1 MTSQPQS
8 IELAL
13 TSLKDA
19 LREVIPH
26 EDMERNVLLGEY
38 YLISSEEHQGL
49 VWNKMT
55 KALGAQA
62 LGALTV
68 VAAENLEISAFKKVQ
83 SCDENNISG
92 VYDYCLHMYMFNIS
106 ILLLNI
112 DTKPSEVIWR
122 SSPSMRFLVLPRML
136 RR

>member
-1 MTSQPQS
+1 MEFMQKMTIFQQSYSNSVTSQPQS

-13 TSLKDA
+13 SSLKDA

-26 EDMERNVLLGEY
+26 EEVEGNVLLGEH

-68 VAAENLEISAFKKVQ
+68 AAAEKLEISAFKKVNMMKW
-83 SCDENNISG
+83 C
-92 VYDYCLHMYMFNIS
+92 
-106 ILLLNI
+106 
-112 DTKPSEVIWR
+112 K
-122 SSPSMRFLVLPRML
+122 
-136 RR
+136 